1 MLGVCQCCAWS
12 VNSFSRLA
20 VFTLA
25 NGATTFYRGG
35 SSESCKTID
44 ISSVGV
50 TEPGH
55 FAHRGP
61 PRPPDDDYPHL
72 SLGLSPAARSQHQP
86 WHQQSSVRQQVA
98 AGCRLEAAPASP
110 RHNATKHSVRPQR
123 TSQHLTAYHVHVAN
137 KFNLEKLH
145 DLREPFKEKSGIF
158 HTFFGR
164 VRKVVF

>member
-1 MLGVCQCCAWS
+1 MCLCMSLCVVDIHFVMLPKPMLGVCQCCAWS

-61 PRPPDDDYPHL
+61 PRPPDDDYPPIYPSVCL
-72 SLGLSPAARSQHQP
+72 RQRGVSTSSPVSGSRWLQAADWRLPPPRRGTTQPNIQFGRS
-86 WHQQSSVRQQVA
+86 
-98 AGCRLEAAPASP
+98 APAS
-110 RHNATKHSVRPQR
+110 T
-123 TSQHLTAYHVHVAN
+123 
-137 KFNLEKLH
+137 
-145 DLREPFKEKSGIF
+145 LRRIMFMLQISLI
-158 HTFFGR
+158 
-164 VRKVVF
+164 

>member
-1 MLGVCQCCAWS
+1 MCQCCAWS

-61 PRPPDDDYPHL
+61 PRPPDDDYPPHL

-86 WHQQSSVRQQVA
+86 WHQQSSVRLQVA

>member
-1 MLGVCQCCAWS
+1 M
-12 VNSFSRLA
+12 
-20 VFTLA
+20 
-25 NGATTFYRGG
+25 
-35 SSESCKTID
+35 
-44 ISSVGV
+44 GV

-72 SLGLSPAARSQHQP
+72 SLGLSPAARSQHQ
-86 WHQQSSVRQQVA
+86 QSSVRHQVA

-145 DLREPFKEKSGIF
+145 DLREPFKKKCAIF
-158 HTFFGR
+158 HTFFFGR
-164 VRKVVF
+164 VREVVF

>member
-1 MLGVCQCCAWS
+1 MSCYQSQCWVLGVCQCCAWS

-72 SLGLSPAARSQHQP
+72 SLGLSPAARSQHQ
-86 WHQQSSVRQQVA
+86 QSSIRQQVA
-98 AGCRLEAAPASP
+98 AGCRLEAMMFYLTIGS
-110 RHNATKHSVRPQR
+110 TYFVKTR
-123 TSQHLTAYHVHVAN
+123 TYVAL
-137 KFNLEKLH
+137 FCPHELSIIFSGVMCLELCP
-145 DLREPFKEKSGIF
+145 L
-158 HTFFGR
+158 
-164 VRKVVF
+164 